1 MSRGSIHRT
10 RLFGA
15 NKYAPL
21 IRIFRK
27 EENLRM
33 KVLVIGSGGREHTL
47 VWKITQSPKVSKVY
61 CAPGNAGISRLAQ
74 CVNIDAD
81 SIEKLVDFAQ
91 KEKIDLTV
99 VGPELPLS
107 RGIVNEFNQQGLRI
121 FGPSKEAAEIE
132 SSKVFSKYLLKKYNI
147 PTANYQVFQNIEKA
161 LDDIKKQT
169 FPLVIKADGLAAG
182 KGVFIV
188 KNLSQAK
195 DALNALMEEKKFGEA
210 GRQVIIEEFLEGE
223 EVSILAFC
231 DGKTVIPMVS
241 SQDHKKIF
249 DNDLGPN
256 TGGMGAYSPVPFYP
270 DEFEKRVLEE
280 ILKPTVKGLQNEG
293 KEYKGVLYAGLILT
307 KEGPKV
313 LEFNAR
319 FGDPETQVILPRLK
333 TDLIDILNAVID
345 STLHKINIQW
355 EDNAAVCVVVASG
368 GYPEKY
374 QKGKVISGLEK
385 LEKMKDMIAFH
396 AGTKFQEGRVV
407 TSGGRVLGITAWD
420 ETISKAKEKAYKG
433 VNEIYFED
441 MYYRKDIA
449 AKAIKEKNK

>member
-1 MSRGSIHRT
+1 
-10 RLFGA
+10 
-15 NKYAPL
+15 
-21 IRIFRK
+21 
-27 EENLRM
+27 M

-47 VWKITQSPKVSKVY
+47 VWKMTQSPKVSKVY
-61 CAPGNAGISRLAQ
+61 CAPGNAGISNLAQ

-81 SIEKLVDFAQ
+81 SIEKLVGFAK

-121 FGPSKEAAEIE
+121 FGPNKEAAEIE

-147 PTANYQVFQNIEKA
+147 PTANYQVFQNSEKA
-161 LDDIKKQT
+161 LAYIQQQT

-188 KNLSQAK
+188 KNLLEAR
-195 DALNALMEEKKFGEA
+195 DALNALMEENKFGEA

-280 ILKPTVKGLQNEG
+280 ILKPTVKGLRNEG

-345 STLHKINIQW
+345 STLHKISIEW
-355 EDNAAVCVVVASG
+355 ENNAAVCVVVASG
-368 GYPEKY
+368 GYPGKY
-374 QKGKVISGLEK
+374 QKGKVINGLER
-385 LEKMKDMIAFH
+385 LEKMKDIIAFH

-407 TSGGRVLGITAWD
+407 TLGGRVLGITVWD

-433 VNEIYFED
+433 VKEIYFED

>member
-1 MSRGSIHRT
+1 
-10 RLFGA
+10 
-15 NKYAPL
+15 
-21 IRIFRK
+21 
-27 EENLRM
+27 M

-74 CVNIDAD
+74 CVNIDTD
-81 SIEKLVDFAQ
+81 SIEKLIDFAK

-107 RGIVNEFNQQGLRI
+107 QGIVNEFNKQGLRI
-121 FGPSKEAAEIE
+121 FGPSKEATEIE
-132 SSKVFSKYLLKKYNI
+132 SSKAFSKYLMKKYNI
-147 PTANYQVFQNIEKA
+147 PTANYQVFQNSKKA
-161 LDDIKKQT
+161 LDYIKKQT

-188 KNLSQAK
+188 KSLDQAR

-210 GRQVIIEEFLEGE
+210 GRQVVVEEFLEGE

-231 DGKTVIPMVS
+231 DGKTVVPMVT

-280 ILKPTVKGLQNEG
+280 ILKPTVKGLRNEG

-368 GYPEKY
+368 GYPEKH
-374 QKGKVISGLEK
+374 QKGKVISGLER

-433 VNEIYFED
+433 VNKIYFED

-449 AKAIKEKNK
+449 VKAIKEKNK

>member
-1 MSRGSIHRT
+1 
-10 RLFGA
+10 
-15 NKYAPL
+15 
-21 IRIFRK
+21 
-27 EENLRM
+27 M

-47 VWKITQSPKVSKVY
+47 VWKISQSPKVSQVY
-61 CAPGNAGISRLAQ
+61 CAPGNAGISRLVQ

-91 KEKIDLTV
+91 KEKIDLTI

-121 FGPSKEAAEIE
+121 FGPSREATEIE
-132 SSKVFSKYLLKKYNI
+132 SSKVFSKYLMKKYNI
-147 PTANYQVFQNIEKA
+147 PTANYQVFQNSEKA

-188 KNLSQAK
+188 KNLFEAR
-195 DALNALMEEKKFGEA
+195 DALDALMDEKQFGEA

-231 DGKTVIPMVS
+231 DGKTVVPMVS

-249 DNDLGPN
+249 DHDQGLN

-270 DEFEKRVLEE
+270 DEFKKRVLEE
-280 ILKPTVKGLQNEG
+280 ILKPTVKGLRSEG

-345 STLHKINIQW
+345 NALHKVNIEW

-368 GYPEKY
+368 GYPGKY
-374 QKGKVISGLEK
+374 QKGKPISGLEK
-385 LEKMKDMIAFH
+385 LEKMKDIIAFH
-396 AGTKFQEGRVV
+396 AGTKFQDDQVI

-420 ETISKAKEKAYKG
+420 ETISKAKEKAYKA
-433 VNEIYFED
+433 VKEIYFED

-449 AKAIKEKNK
+449 LKAIK

>member
-1 MSRGSIHRT
+1 
-10 RLFGA
+10 
-15 NKYAPL
+15 
-21 IRIFRK
+21 
-27 EENLRM
+27 M
-33 KVLVIGSGGREHTL
+33 KVLVIGSGGREHAL
-47 VWKITQSPKVSKVY
+47 VWKIMQSPKVSQVY
-61 CAPGNAGISRLAQ
+61 CAPGNAGISKLAQ
-74 CVNIDAD
+74 CINIDAD
-81 SIEKLVDFAQ
+81 NIEKLVDFAK

-107 RGIVNEFNQQGLRI
+107 QGIVNEFNKQGLRI

-147 PTANYQVFQNIEKA
+147 PTANYEIFQNSEKA
-161 LDDIKKQT
+161 LDYIKKQT

-188 KNLSQAK
+188 KNLLEAR
-195 DALNALMEEKKFGEA
+195 DALNALLEEKKFGEA
-210 GRQVIIEEFLEGE
+210 GRQVIVEEFLEGE

-231 DGKTVIPMVS
+231 DGKTVVPMVS

-333 TDLIDILNAVID
+333 TDLIDILNAVIEN
-345 STLHKINIQW
+345 TLHQINIEW
-355 EDNAAVCVVVASG
+355 EDTAAVCVVVASG
-368 GYPEKY
+368 GYPGKY
-374 QKGKVISGLEK
+374 QKGKVICGLER
-385 LEKMKDMIAFH
+385 LEKMKNIIAFH
-396 AGTKFQEGRVV
+396 AGTKFQDNQVI
-407 TSGGRVLGITAWD
+407 TSGGRVLGITSWD
-420 ETISKAKEKAYKG
+420 NTISKAKEKAYKG
-433 VNEIYFED
+433 VEKIYFED

-449 AKAIKEKNK
+449 AKAIKEKDK

>member
-1 MSRGSIHRT
+1 
-10 RLFGA
+10 
-15 NKYAPL
+15 
-21 IRIFRK
+21 
-27 EENLRM
+27 M

-47 VWKITQSPKVSKVY
+47 VWKITQSPKVSQVY

-74 CVNIDAD
+74 CINIDAD
-81 SIEKLVDFAQ
+81 NIDKLADFAK

-107 RGIVNEFNQQGLRI
+107 QGIVNEFNQQGLRI
-121 FGPSKEAAEIE
+121 FGPSKEATEIE
-132 SSKVFSKYLLKKYNI
+132 SSKVFSKFLLKKYNI
-147 PTANYQVFQNIEKA
+147 PTANYEVFQNSEKA
-161 LDDIKKQT
+161 LAYIQQQT

-188 KNLSQAK
+188 ENLVQAR
-195 DALNALMEEKKFGEA
+195 DALNTLMDEKQFGDA

-249 DNDLGPN
+249 DNDQGPN

-270 DEFEKRVLEE
+270 DELEKRVLEE

-319 FGDPETQVILPRLK
+319 FGDPENQVILPRLK

-355 EDNAAVCVVVASG
+355 EDNTAVCVVVASG
-368 GYPEKY
+368 GYPGKY
-374 QKGKVISGLEK
+374 QKGKVISGLER
-385 LEKMKDMIAFH
+385 LEKMKNMIAFH
-396 AGTKFQEGRVV
+396 AGTKFQDNQVI

-433 VNEIYFED
+433 VKEIYFED
-441 MYYRKDIA
+441 MHYRKDIA
-449 AKAIKEKNK
+449 VKAIKEKNK

>member
-1 MSRGSIHRT
+1 
-10 RLFGA
+10 
-15 NKYAPL
+15 
-21 IRIFRK
+21 
-27 EENLRM
+27 M

>member
-1 MSRGSIHRT
+1 
-10 RLFGA
+10 
-15 NKYAPL
+15 
-21 IRIFRK
+21 
-27 EENLRM
+27 M

-107 RGIVNEFNQQGLRI
+107 QGIVNEFNKQGLRI

-132 SSKVFSKYLLKKYNI
+132 SSKVFSKYLMKKYNI
-147 PTANYQVFQNIEKA
+147 PTANYEVFQNSKKA
-161 LDDIKKQT
+161 LDYIKKQT

-188 KNLSQAK
+188 KNLLQARS
-195 DALNALMEEKKFGEA
+195 ALNALMYEKQFGEA

-231 DGKTVIPMVS
+231 DGKTVVPMVS

-256 TGGMGAYSPVPFYP
+256 TGGMGAYSPVPFYS
-270 DEFEKRVLEE
+270 DEFKKRVLEE

-345 STLHKINIQW
+345 STLHKINIEW

-374 QKGKVISGLEK
+374 QKGKVINGLER
-385 LEKMKDMIAFH
+385 LEKMKDIIAFH
-396 AGTKFQEGRVV
+396 AGTKFQDNQMI

-420 ETISKAKEKAYKG
+420 DTISKAKEKAYKA
-433 VNEIYFED
+433 VKEIYFED

-449 AKAIKEKNK
+449 DKGIKEKNK

>member
-1 MSRGSIHRT
+1 
-10 RLFGA
+10 
-15 NKYAPL
+15 
-21 IRIFRK
+21 
-27 EENLRM
+27 M

-74 CVNIDAD
+74 CVNIDTD
-81 SIEKLVDFAQ
+81 SIEKLIDFAK

-107 RGIVNEFNQQGLRI
+107 QGIVNEFNKQGLRI
-121 FGPSKEAAEIE
+121 FGPSKEATEIE
-132 SSKVFSKYLLKKYNI
+132 SSKAFSKYLMKKYNI
-147 PTANYQVFQNIEKA
+147 PTANYQVFQNSKKA
-161 LDDIKKQT
+161 LDYIKKQT

-188 KNLSQAK
+188 KSLDQAR

-210 GRQVIIEEFLEGE
+210 GRQVVVEEFLEGE

-231 DGKTVIPMVS
+231 DGKTVVPMVT

-280 ILKPTVKGLQNEG
+280 ILKPTVKGLRNEG

-368 GYPEKY
+368 GYPEKH
-374 QKGKVISGLEK
+374 QKGKVISGLER

-433 VNEIYFED
+433 VNKIYFED

>member
-1 MSRGSIHRT
+1 
-10 RLFGA
+10 
-15 NKYAPL
+15 
-21 IRIFRK
+21 
-27 EENLRM
+27 M

-47 VWKITQSPKVSKVY
+47 VWKITQSPKVSQIY
-61 CAPGNAGISRLAQ
+61 CAPGNAGISKLAQ

-81 SIEKLVDFAQ
+81 SIEKLVDFAK

-107 RGIVNEFNQQGLRI
+107 QGIVNEFNQQGLRI
-121 FGPSKEAAEIE
+121 FGPSKEATEIE
-132 SSKVFSKYLLKKYNI
+132 SSKVFSKFLLKKYNI
-147 PTANYQVFQNIEKA
+147 PTANYEVFQNSEKA
-161 LDDIKKQT
+161 LAYIQQQT

-188 KNLSQAK
+188 ENLVQAR
-195 DALNALMEEKKFGEA
+195 DALNTLMDEKQFGDA

-249 DNDLGPN
+249 DNDQGPN

-319 FGDPETQVILPRLK
+319 FGDPENQVILPRLK

-355 EDNAAVCVVVASG
+355 EDNTAVCVVVASG
-368 GYPEKY
+368 GYPGKY
-374 QKGKVISGLEK
+374 QKGKVISGLER
-385 LEKMKDMIAFH
+385 LEKMKNMIAFH
-396 AGTKFQEGRVV
+396 AGTKFQDNQVI

-433 VNEIYFED
+433 VKEIYFED
-441 MYYRKDIA
+441 MHYRKDIA
-449 AKAIKEKNK
+449 VKAIKEKNK

>member
-1 MSRGSIHRT
+1 
-10 RLFGA
+10 
-15 NKYAPL
+15 
-21 IRIFRK
+21 
-27 EENLRM
+27 M

-81 SIEKLVDFAQ
+81 SIEKLIDFAQ

-107 RGIVNEFNQQGLRI
+107 QGIVNEFNKQGLRI

-147 PTANYQVFQNIEKA
+147 PTANYQVFQNSEKA
-161 LDDIKKQT
+161 LDEIKKQT

-188 KNLSQAK
+188 KNLLEAK
-195 DALNALMEEKKFGEA
+195 DALDALMDEKKFGEA
-210 GRQVIIEEFLEGE
+210 GRQVIVEEFLEGE
-223 EVSILAFC
+223 EISILAFC

-293 KEYKGVLYAGLILT
+293 KEYKGVLYTGLILT

-333 TDLIDILNAVID
+333 TDLIDILNAVIED
-345 STLHKINIQW
+345 RLHKINIQW

-368 GYPEKY
+368 GYPGEY
-374 QKGKVISGLEK
+374 QKGKVIGGLER

-396 AGTKFQEGRVV
+396 AGTKFQNNRVI

-420 ETISKAKEKAYKG
+420 ETISKAKERAYKG
-433 VNEIYFED
+433 IKEIYFEE

-449 AKAIKEKNK
+449 AKAVKEKNK